1 MLSFRQRDFRS
12 LVGARLRLTL
22 VKRSSQ
28 YGSVYHRLGAAAC
41 DSDFAASS
49 RAAEKRRRAKASLVQ
64 REVGR
69 RPGGI
74 VFFILPFSTS
84 LAHRRRRAFSVT
96 FVRPKVTKGHRG
108 LCAGPRSPT
117 AAAVCCDADLT
128 EVSGSDTAQP
138 EPPFSTGRWVRRT
151 RRDCWVEAAFL
162 AGQPSNGF
170 FTLRPVAY
178 LPILCPRRG
187 NVK

>member
-1 MLSFRQRDFRS
+1 MVQSDRIADAATVLPFRQRDFRS

-28 YGSVYHRLGAAAC
+28 YGSVYYRLGGAAR

-74 VFFILPFSTS
+74 VGPYLMEST
-84 LAHRRRRAFSVT
+84 A
-96 FVRPKVTKGHRG
+96 PKPP
-108 LCAGPRSPT
+108 LC
-117 AAAVCCDADLT
+117 
-128 EVSGSDTAQP
+128 
-138 EPPFSTGRWVRRT
+138 TGKWVRKA
-151 RRDCWVEAAFL
+151 RRDRVFL
-162 AGQPSNGF
+162 IFPFQLHLYATAGARF
-170 FTLRPVAY
+170 LLLLTAR
-178 LPILCPRRG
+178 
-187 NVK
+187 K